1 MKNSIKRI
9 SIIILLAALV
19 LGAFTACNPEPKK
32 AIYLELISDCK
43 PNWRILDGSIEVTQ
57 IAISVPDGA
66 TTWQDLVD
74 GVLKTITAKHS
85 TEGTFVFGISEGDVV
100 EYEQNGWLA
109 EVLVDENI
117 YSDLPKSEKIEVGKT
132 YYLRCFRDTGE

>member
-19 LGAFTACNPEPKK
+19 LGAFTACNPEPKN

-43 PNWRILDGSIEVTQ
+43 PYWRILDGSIEVTQ
-57 IAISVPDGA
+57 IAISIPDGA

-74 GVLKTITAKHS
+74 GVLKTITAKNS
-85 TEGTFVFGISEGDVV
+85 TVGTFVFSISEGDVV
-100 EYEQNGWLA
+100 EYEKDGWLA
-109 EVLVDENI
+109 EILVDENI
-117 YSDLPKSEKIEVGKT
+117 YSDLLKSEKIEVGKT
-132 YYLRCFRDTGE
+132 YYLRCFEDTGE